1 MALAREPELLDDP
14 RLTTLLPS
22 WVLAAARGSVGSVS
36 ERAEVMKPVF
46 ARWTLSRR
54 PAVGSSL
61 APMLPSSR
69 TATVWSSRSS
79 KCRRQAWGRCER
91 FGPAHWKRL
100 APSEASDDL
109 GSIRRG
115 KLADLVILEADPVED
130 IRNLRR
136 VERVILGGKMVEMWK
151 LLAIRG
157 AH

>member
-36 ERAEVMKPVF
+36 EREEVMKPVF
-46 ARWTLSRR
+46 ATVDAIAKAGGRLIAGTDAPIVPYGYGLVLEIEQMSEAGLGPLRAIRAGTLEAAR
-54 PAVGSSL
+54 ALG
-61 APMLPSSR
+61 
-69 TATVWSSRSS
+69 
-79 KCRRQAWGRCER
+79 
-91 FGPAHWKRL
+91 
-100 APSEASDDL
+100 ASDDL

-136 VERVILGGKMVEMWK
+136 VERVILGGRMVEMWK